1 MPDDERARAEQKMKE
16 IVEATRREFA
26 QIRTGRANPALLD
39 RITVEAYGDV
49 YPINQLASISVPE
62 ARLLVIQPWDRK
74 VLPNIER
81 AILKSDLAL
90 TPVSD
95 GSVLRITIPTLTEER
110 RRDLVKIAKKVAEDM
125 RVAVRNA
132 RREAIDALRAK
143 QKNKEITEDDLK
155 KGQEDIQKL
164 TDRFIAEID
173 ALLEAKEA
181 EIMEV

>member
-1 MPDDERARAEQKMKE
+1 MPDDERTRAEHKMKD
-16 IVEATRREFA
+16 VLEATRREFA
-26 QIRTGRANPALLD
+26 SIRTGRANPGVLD
-39 RITVEAYGDV
+39 RVTVEAYGDI

-62 ARLLVIQPWDRK
+62 PRLLVIQPWDRK
-74 VLPNIER
+74 LVSNIER

-90 TPVSD
+90 TPVND
-95 GSVLRITIPTLTEER
+95 GSVIRIPIPALTEDR
-110 RRDLVKIAKKVAEDM
+110 RRELAKVARKIAEDM
-125 RVAVRNA
+125 RVAVRNV

-155 KGQEDIQKL
+155 KGQEEVQKL

-173 ALLEAKEA
+173 SLLAAKEA